1 MMCLRDHCLQE
12 EDALRDLLLVR
23 LKEKMADLHA
33 LLTKMERHWGMEDGV
48 YRFYHQ
54 SLKVYSVQE
63 MTQEALELL
72 QSLLPERPLNAWFMQ
87 VVSEGTGKAF
97 ELSHNENWLHHTRP
111 MVEALFHA
119 HYFVKM
125 ACKYGQELEAQP
137 LGLPSGYAALLY
149 LFDLR

>member
-1 MMCLRDHCLQE
+1 MNVHDGHKA
-12 EDALRDLLLVR
+12 EDALRDRLLAG
-23 LKEKMADLHA
+23 LKEKAEEFRA
-33 LLTKMERHWGMEDGV
+33 LLEKMESHWGIEDGI

-54 SLKVYSVQE
+54 SLKVYYVQE
-63 MTQEALELL
+63 LTQEAVELL

-87 VVSEGTGKAF
+87 IVREGTGKTF

-111 MVEALFHA
+111 MVEALFHT

-125 ACKYGQELEAQP
+125 ASKYGQELGAQP
-137 LGLPSGYAALLY
+137 AALPSGYAALLY

>member
-1 MMCLRDHCLQE
+1 MSTN
-12 EDALRDLLLVR
+12 EDALRDRLLAR
-23 LKEKMADLHA
+23 LKEKGSELNA
-33 LLTKMERHWGMEDGV
+33 LLAKMERHWGIEDGV

-54 SLKVYSVQE
+54 SLKVYYVQE
-63 MTQEALELL
+63 MTQEAVELL
-72 QSLLPERPLNAWFMQ
+72 QSLLLERPLNAWFMQ
-87 VVSEGTGKAF
+87 IVSEGTGKKF
-97 ELSHNENWLHHTRP
+97 ELSHNDNWLHHTRP

>member
-1 MMCLRDHCLQE
+1 MNIHNRHKVEDTLRD
-12 EDALRDLLLVR
+12 RLLAR
-23 LKEKMADLHA
+23 LKEKGEELRAVLA
-33 LLTKMERHWGMEDGV
+33 KMERHWGIEDGV

-54 SLKVYSVQE
+54 SLKVYYVQE
-63 MTQEALELL
+63 MNQEAVELL

-87 VVSEGTGKAF
+87 IVSEGKEF
-97 ELSHNENWLHHTRP
+97 DLSHNENWLHHTRP
-111 MVEALFHA
+111 MTEALFHA

-149 LFDLR
+149 LCDLR

>member
-1 MMCLRDHCLQE
+1 MKEKGE
-12 EDALRDLLLVR
+12 ELRDLL
-23 LKEKMADLHA
+23 A
-33 LLTKMERHWGMEDGV
+33 KMERHWGIEDGI

-54 SLKVYSVQE
+54 SLKVYYAQE
-63 MTQEALELL
+63 MTQEAVELL
-72 QSLLPERPLNAWFMQ
+72 QSLLPERPLNAWFRQ
-87 VVSEGTGKAF
+87 IVSEGTGKAF
-97 ELSHNENWLHHTRP
+97 ELSHNDHWLHHTRP

-137 LGLPSGYAALLY
+137 PGLPSGYAALLY

>member
-1 MMCLRDHCLQE
+1 MNTQDRLAD
-12 EDALRDLLLVR
+12 EDALRDCLLAR
-23 LKEKMADLHA
+23 LKEKSAELRA
-33 LLTKMERHWGMEDGV
+33 LLEKMERHWGIEDGV

-54 SLKVYSVQE
+54 SLKVYYVQE
-63 MTQEALELL
+63 MTQEAVELL
-72 QSLLPERPLNAWFMQ
+72 QSLLLERPLNAWFMQ
-87 VVSEGTGKAF
+87 IVSEGTGKKF
-97 ELSHNENWLHHTRP
+97 ELSHNDNWLHHTRP

-137 LGLPSGYAALLY
+137 LGLPNGYAALLY

>member
-1 MMCLRDHCLQE
+1 MKIQE
-12 EDALRDLLLVR
+12 RLADEDALRDRLLAR
-23 LKEKMADLHA
+23 MKEAGGELRA
-33 LLTKMERHWGMEDGV
+33 LLAKMERHPGIEDRF

-54 SLKVYSVQE
+54 SLKVYYAQE
-63 MTQEALELL
+63 MTQEAVELL

-87 VVSEGTGKAF
+87 IVSEGTGKAF

-137 LGLPSGYAALLY
+137 PGLPSGYAALLY

>member
-1 MMCLRDHCLQE
+1 MNIHDRHQV
-12 EDALRDLLLVR
+12 EDALRDCLVAQ
-23 LKEKMADLHA
+23 LKEKAEKLRA
-33 LLTKMERHWGMEDGV
+33 LVEKMERHWGIEDRV

-54 SLKVYSVQE
+54 SLKVYDVQE
-63 MTQEALELL
+63 MTQETVDLL

-87 VVSEGTGKAF
+87 IVREGTDKEF
-97 ELSHNENWLHHTRP
+97 ELSHNEDWLHHTRP

-137 LGLPSGYAALLY
+137 AALPSGYAALLY
-149 LFDLR
+149 LYDLR

>member
-1 MMCLRDHCLQE
+1 MQE
-12 EDALRDLLLVR
+12 L
-23 LKEKMADLHA
+23 
-33 LLTKMERHWGMEDGV
+33 
-48 YRFYHQ
+48 
-54 SLKVYSVQE
+54 
-63 MTQEALELL
+63 TQEASELL
-72 QSLLPERPLNAWFMQ
+72 QSLLPDLPLNAWFRQ
-87 VVSEGTGKAF
+87 IVIEGTGKEF
-97 ELSHNENWLHHTRP
+97 DLSHNENWLHHKRH

>member
-1 MMCLRDHCLQE
+1 MNAKNRHE
-12 EDALRDLLLVR
+12 AEDALRNCLLAR
-23 LKEKMADLHA
+23 LKEKGGEIRA
-33 LLTKMERHWGMEDGV
+33 LLEKMERHQGIEDRF

-54 SLKVYSVQE
+54 SLKVYYVQE
-63 MTQEALELL
+63 LTQEAAELL
-72 QSLLPERPLNAWFMQ
+72 QSLLPERPLNAWFRQ
-87 VVSEGTGKAF
+87 IVSEGTGKAF
-97 ELSHNENWLHHTRP
+97 ELSHNENWLQHTRP
-111 MVEALFHA
+111 MVEAVFNA